1 MSRYPLQAVALD
13 TDGAPWYPF
22 RVPGNPGTTLYVQKP
37 VLPTEQAEWATV
49 PPEFADRP
57 HLDLDELH
65 LAEVFYLASTEI
77 DLDTPTPEQVTEVLD
92 RQLRAC
98 GCDAGRLDSWCSGR
112 PYEVVHHNRMNKCLA
127 LSRRLLAA

>member
-37 VLPTEQAEWATV
+37 VLPTGQAEWATV

-77 DLDTPTPEQVTEVLD
+77 DLDTPTPEQVTSWTASCG
-92 RQLRAC
+92 RA
-98 GCDAGRLDSWCSGR
+98 GATPGGWTAGAAAGRTRSCTTTG
-112 PYEVVHHNRMNKCLA
+112 
-127 LSRRLLAA
+127 